1 MFRQYHAGRWFS
13 PGDNPLRV
21 GPIAAGSI
29 YRLPASLRCGA
40 VERWIVEAF
49 LNGVQTAA
57 RRDPATGR
65 WEDCFISG
73 RSDRAVI
80 RRLSDGYRQEIPVRV
95 LLACDAQQGV
105 SAYPRLPDV
114 RRFHAHWRAGASSH
128 P

>member
-40 VERWIVEAF
+40 EERWIVEAF

-57 RRDPATGR
+57 TRDPATGR
-65 WEDCFISG
+65 WEDRVISG

-95 LLACDAQQGV
+95 LLACDERQGET
-105 SAYPRLPDV
+105 SYPILPDV
-114 RRFHAHWRAGASSH
+114 RRFHRHWRTRSSSH
-128 P
+128 S